1 MPFIKKQSLHQRKI
15 GDKSFI
21 LTSDGNIEI
30 NLDEGKEFRVDAN
43 VKVTGDQSGPKV
55 ANVFYVSTDGNDSN
69 DGRSQD
75 KNGAFASVKK
85 AAEVAPEGSTIIVA
99 PGDYFEANPITLRD
113 FVTVTGQ
120 GELRNTRIFPKNQT
134 STIFYMGN
142 GCYLYQLT
150 FRALRAPGWCV
161 EIRPGAL
168 VTTSPYVQNCTNMNG
183 PWLNDG
189 TEFIPFETV
198 QIEGIEPGAR
208 PLTIEQYP
216 TLSFDKQVNIEGG
229 GGGMLVDGDA
239 YDQASLVFS
248 FVADAFTQISQG
260 GIGFHVTN
268 FGYTQI
274 VSCFSVFCSTGFLTT
289 KGGYLSISNSVSD
302 FGTNGV
308 IADGFYPIAYSNALP
323 SQNYFSTVGSVTI
336 RQPGIGY
343 TSAPTVVISPP
354 TGDNPV
360 TATGEAQVDLVTG
373 QLAAV
378 SITNGGSG
386 YEEVPT
392 VTFVGGGATVQA
404 EGEINLSTNSSLN
417 IESLR
422 DIPQTGSIIQFTGD
436 PTYYYIT
443 ANDITTQPFNYNEE
457 VCKRDTRRIV
467 DAVLGDIVMGTNYQ
481 AVAAATS
488 YLRSTATK
496 VILEQLDATVYAINV
511 ARDQMKNRTTN
522 LAMKEE
528 IDDRFSIIT
537 NVLQAGDS
545 TGTPDL
551 IYNDLSSIDDT
562 VINAKDNI
570 IANRDFIIEEL
581 TAYINDQFTE
591 LSYNQ
596 SAYETD
602 MTNFSKGLAYYVA
615 LGSDYHT
622 IRESQEFKTRDRFKT
637 LIVDS
642 FYNMRDIYLTVGG
655 VGANSDAVTRV
666 NEAFSTLINIVDDG
680 DSTGITISFP
690 SHDGAEAQ
698 REDAR
703 DQLQANKDFMVAEF
717 IAYLNENSTGF
728 TYVQADYEK
737 SVERYIDALTF
748 DILYKGDSACVTESA
763 YIYDNLYLSAL
774 TTTQRQFVEDAF
786 ARLRFVV
793 SRVSRGL
800 GITKTTGNAE
810 TQDFSSGDAT
820 QSEATELDA
829 LVQIIESVIS
839 NNSIANLPTKTYP
852 LFEDE
857 VPSLQTAANDI
868 LSAYPTTIAVVQ
880 GDILTDYPDLT
891 YNVDKCKRDVG
902 YIIDAVYRDSQLG
915 TNHHSI
921 TAGNAYLR
929 ANTAYLNVQQKPA
942 TILALREAK
951 RLSIAAAN
959 TNALYAEVVEDL
971 WNTVLNI
978 IEFDQLPSEGQTY
991 PEPGPASTELV
1002 NAKEQLL
1009 LNKDFLTAE
1018 TLAYINNSYFVYDN
1032 AKCERD
1038 TGLIIDAARYDAALG
1053 TNYNAVTAG
1062 LAYQRANSGYV
1073 ISDQI
1078 TQTVGA
1084 ITYAKGQ
1091 STTATIGDSTAQSR
1105 VGAAFDEVIDI
1116 IQNGVTSTDTAADP
1130 LTFTNP
1136 TGATT
1141 GQINAKEQ
1149 LIANRDFLAA
1159 EAVSYVQNNYQNFT
1173 YNRTKCER
1181 DTGLIMD
1188 AVALDIALGTNYNSV
1203 TAGLGYQRAS
1213 SSELQDNQLIQTS
1226 ASLTELKK
1234 QLVLL
1239 GLSDSAQPRAEAAMD
1254 EIIDILENGVLSTDT
1269 AADAL
1274 VFPTPSSLPTTNAV
1288 EAKDALIAN
1297 KTFIIAEITA
1307 WIAVNFPSLSYDSTK
1322 CERDVG
1328 YIIDALC
1335 HDILYGGNFATRTVS
1350 NSYFVDGVSQLGDP
1364 SEEAATAD
1372 AYARLR
1378 DVVGD
1383 VVIGASVIKSTG
1395 NTETQ
1400 NTANIASS
1408 TEADDVEGL
1417 VEVIENV
1424 IRAGD
1429 LSGLPGE
1436 NLPSISWVDGDLQ
1449 QGYNTIKS
1457 NKETVVDEISIFI
1470 ANTFQS
1476 FTYDETKCRRD
1487 VALII
1492 EAAAYDAALGT
1503 NYNAITTGLAYQR
1516 ANSAYVL
1523 SDQNLQTELAIEY
1536 VKARLNELE
1545 LENSFINNVNA
1556 AITEVL
1562 DIFKNGTV
1570 STDVAAD
1577 ALTITDPNVDV
1588 NHIRAFNEIQANKD
1602 FCAAEVIAWIGIN
1615 YPSLVYDSTKC
1626 SRDVKYILDALSY
1639 DILYDSNLASKAAA
1653 ESYFVGVIGQLG
1665 SGQEAATAAAYN
1677 ELSLILSDVV
1687 QNITHGTLSQVV
1699 VTQDTTGPGA
1709 DSGTAGEVQDLLQI
1723 IEDVIVAGNTD
1734 SMPADNTP
1742 DTSWLT
1748 AQVVTDFTT
1757 TIDATTTIQNQT
1769 INYLNETFTREF
1781 TFNSTKCNRDTK
1793 YIVDALTYDILYGGD
1808 SATVQAAQSY
1818 WVGATSQVNGQQ
1830 PETAAA
1836 LKWVKTL
1843 LGDVLL
1849 DVVAADPE
1857 QAVETQDTTAG
1868 AGTATEVTR
1877 AESLLTTFIN
1887 VIENGIDN
1895 LPTSTTYPDTT
1906 WATSGIQ
1913 AALGTLLSQKETII
1927 SDTISYINTTYNA
1940 FSYDQ
1945 VKCERDTGYVIDAV
1959 LHDLLYTGNIATL
1972 IATRAYFLGTAQ
1984 YLPDE
1989 QVDVTV
1995 AAYDHLRDVAV
2006 KCIEGISH
2014 APTPG
2019 NTQSQVLSG
2028 NYGTSTE
2035 SGIAVTLFNVIS
2047 DAIENQSLVG
2057 TPAEVEADFS
2067 WLPAS
2072 TRSSAA
2078 TLLSNKTTI
2087 QNSTITY
2094 ISDNILGFDYNVAK
2108 CERDTGYIIDA
2119 LLYDTMYGGNKQTRR
2134 AGLAYYSGAILTGL
2148 DSTYADQSGI
2158 TAYSYY
2164 YLGEILEKISQNI
2177 AVTTSYNNV
2186 ATQDFSIPDSD
2197 ATTAAGIRLLTDRIA
2212 LSVLENSTAEWQEND
2227 HNYELGSGVYN
2238 TERVS
2243 ILGDLENIVTTTIDS
2258 LNAQFGGE
2266 ALINIFPGIIS
2277 VKADAKAFL
2286 YNVSTISTSGHA
2298 FEYVGAGVTYNALPF
2313 FGGTAI
2319 PEQEIQQT
2327 NQGKVFAGGT
2337 VDQIGNFRVGDF
2349 FAVNALTG
2357 SITLNANEIDLK
2369 GLTSVG
2375 PFIRNGIPVGV
2386 ELKEVSDN
2394 TNLVSSIGTQDF
2406 NTAPTQRAV
2415 SQYVE
2420 NRYLNKLTGGTVTG
2434 NLVLD
2439 GDFDVNGDVLST
2451 DTSGTFN
2458 LLNTSATTIE
2468 AFGDATTIN
2477 MGANVGTFTINPDL
2491 VVEGALTVNGNI
2503 NFVGDVSLNIPDET
2517 LQAYSISTE
2526 GSLDYIS
2533 INTRT
2538 DEEKITFGI
2547 RPELLVENTNE
2558 TTSVSTGALVID
2570 GGVGIAKSIFAG
2582 GDLTVDGSVIL
2593 GDDRAQDTID
2603 INGITDIDVPDNLN
2617 TVFRIHENIS
2627 DYLIIDTVDGSER
2640 IETGVTPNVVILNA
2654 DDATSSTTGAV
2665 QSVGGISTELNLYA
2679 GVDII
2684 ADRDIIAKR
2693 DLEVNGTNIITDET
2707 GTFNLLNTN
2716 ATQIDA
2722 FGAATTINIGATTGI
2737 VTIRNEQVV
2746 VDSTASLQIPVGSNA
2761 QRPTPATGQIRFNN
2775 DSTTFEGYDGIA
2787 WGALGGV
2794 KDVDQNTFIRPETSP
2809 GANNDELEFF
2819 TNGSRRMIIT
2829 NDNLTVESTNDVVI
2843 TSEIES
2849 HDYQT
2854 GALKITGGVGIG
2866 NNLHVQ
2872 GWIGGNN
2879 SGVLQLTRFA
2889 TDTIDI
2895 RANEVLAQDGLRLI
2909 SNAPDSAADDIIYPM
2924 TFAHHTISGTPVVGS
2939 GTGIKFELETSNA
2952 NFETGAKIDVV
2963 AQDVTGSQED
2973 FDMVIS
2979 TMSSGSVTEKLRIS
2993 ETTSTLTT
3001 SLQIDQNLTVTGIL
3015 DAAGITSSIYADDST
3030 EMLDAI
3036 NNRLIVSTGQIGE
3049 LTLTT
3054 DLEVQ
3059 YGGTGVSTFTTD
3071 GILYGNAADPVQV
3084 TAAAGAADASN
3095 SFQILT
3101 VTSDADATPV
3111 WTDTID
3117 GGTF

>member
-1 MPFIKKQSLHQRKI
+1 MPFIKKQSLHQRKV

-30 NLDEGKEFRVDAN
+30 NLDEGKEFRIDAN
-43 VKVTGDQSGPKV
+43 VTVTGDQSGPKV
-55 ANVFYVSTDGNDSN
+55 ANVYYVSTDGSDDN
-69 DGRSQD
+69 DGLSQD
-75 KNGAFASVKK
+75 KNGAFASIKK

-99 PGDYFEANPITLRD
+99 PGDYYEANPITLRD
-113 FVTVTGQ
+113 FVTVSGQ
-120 GELRNTRIFPKNQT
+120 GELRNTRVFPKNQT
-134 STIFYMGN
+134 ETIFYMGN
-142 GCYLYQLT
+142 GCYLYQIT

-161 EIRPGAL
+161 EIRPGTL
-168 VTTSPYVQNCTNMNG
+168 CTTSPYVQNCTNMNG

-208 PLTIEQYP
+208 PLTVEQYP
-216 TLSFDKQVNIEGG
+216 DLPVEKQIDPEGG
-229 GGGMLVDGDA
+229 GGGMLVDGDQ

-248 FVADAFTQISQG
+248 FVADAFTQIAQG

-308 IADGFYPIAYSNALP
+308 VADGFYPIAYTNALP

-336 RQPGIGY
+336 DYPGLGY
-343 TSAPTVVISPP
+343 TSAPAVTFSAP

-360 TATGEAQVDLVTG
+360 TATGEAQIDTVTG

-386 YEEVPT
+386 YTEVPT
-392 VTFVGGGATVQA
+392 VTFSGGGATIQA
-404 EGEINLSTNSSLN
+404 EGTANLSTNSSLN

-422 DIPQTGSIIQFTGD
+422 DIPQTGSIIQFEGD
-436 PTYYYIT
+436 DTYYYIT
-443 ANDITTQPFNYNEE
+443 GSDISTQPFNYNEE

-481 AVAAATS
+481 AIAAATS

-496 VILEQLDATVYAINV
+496 VILEQLDATIYAINV

-522 LAMKEE
+522 SALKEE
-528 IDDRFSIIT
+528 IDDRFAIIT
-537 NVLQAGDS
+537 NVLSAGDS
-545 TGTPDL
+545 TGTPD
-551 IYNDLSSIDDT
+551 IVYNDLSSIDNE

-570 IANRDFIIEEL
+570 VANRDFIIEEL
-581 TAYINDQFTE
+581 SAYINDQFTE

-596 SAYETD
+596 SRYETD
-602 MTNFSKGLAYYVA
+602 MREFSKGLAYYVA

-622 IRESQEFKTRDRFKT
+622 IREAQEFETRDRFKN

-642 FYNMRDIYLTVGG
+642 FYNMRDTYLTVGG
-655 VGANSDAVTRV
+655 VSANATAVDRV
-666 NEAFSTLINIVDDG
+666 NEAFAKLINIVDDG
-680 DSTGITISFP
+680 DSSAITISFP

-703 DQLQANKDFMVAEF
+703 DQLQANKTFMVAEF
-717 IAYLNENSTGF
+717 IAYLNENSPGF
-728 TYVQADYEK
+728 TYVEADYEK
-737 SVERYIDALTF
+737 AVERYIDALTF
-748 DILYKGDSACVTESA
+748 DIMYKGNSACVTESA
-763 YIYDNLYLSAL
+763 YVYENLNLGNL
-774 TTTQRQFVEDAF
+774 TTTQRQFIEDAF
-786 ARLRFVV
+786 ARLRLVV
-793 SRVSRGL
+793 SRISRGL

-810 TQDFSSGDAT
+810 SQDFTSGDAT
-820 QSEATELDA
+820 QAEATELDA
-829 LVQIIESVIS
+829 LVQIVESVIS
-839 NNSIANLPTKTYP
+839 NNSISVLPEKDYP
-852 LFEDE
+852 LFEAE
-857 VPSLQTAANDI
+857 VAGLQTAANDI
-868 LSAYPTTIAVVQ
+868 LGNYITTIASVQ
-880 GDILTDYPDLT
+880 NDILDNNPDLT
-891 YNVDKCKRDVG
+891 YNIDKCKRDVG
-902 YIIDAVYRDSQLG
+902 YIIDAVYRDGQLG

-921 TAGNAYLR
+921 TAGNAYKR
-929 ANTAYLNVQQKPA
+929 ANTSYLNEQQKPA
-942 TILALREAK
+942 TILAMREAK
-951 RLSIAAAN
+951 RLTVEAAN
-959 TNALYAEVVEDL
+959 SNALFAETIADL
-971 WNTVLNI
+971 WDTVLNI
-978 IEFDQLPSEGQTY
+978 IEFDQLPSSGQTY
-991 PEPGPASTELV
+991 PEPGPASTDLV

-1009 LNKDFLTAE
+1009 LNKDFLIAE
-1018 TLAYINNSYFVYDN
+1018 TLAFINNSYFVYDN

-1038 TGLIIDAARYDAALG
+1038 TGLIIDAAKYDAALG

-1062 LAYQRANSGYV
+1062 LAYQRANSAYV

-1084 ITYAKGQ
+1084 LTFAKGQ
-1091 STTATIGDSTAQSR
+1091 STSATAGDATAQTR

-1116 IQNGVTSTDTAADP
+1116 IQNGVVSTDTAADP
-1130 LTFTNP
+1130 LTWTNP

-1141 GQINAKEQ
+1141 GQINAKDQ

-1159 EAVSYVQNNYQNFT
+1159 EAVSYVQNNYENFS

-1181 DTGLIMD
+1181 DVGLIMD
-1188 AVALDIALGTNYNSV
+1188 AVALDVALGTNYNSV

-1226 ASLTELKK
+1226 AALTELKK

-1239 GLSDSAQPRAEAAMD
+1239 GLSDAAQPRAEAAMD

-1269 AADAL
+1269 SADAL
-1274 VFPTPSSLPTTNAV
+1274 VFPTPSSLPTANAV
-1288 EAKDALIAN
+1288 EAKDQLIAN
-1297 KTFIIAEITA
+1297 KAFIIAEVTA
-1307 WIAVNFPSLSYDSTK
+1307 WIAVNFPALSYDSAK

-1335 HDILYGGNFATRTVS
+1335 HDILYGGNFAIRTVAQ
-1350 NSYFVDGVSQLGDP
+1350 SYFVDGVSQLGSP

-1372 AYARLR
+1372 AYARLAE
-1378 DVVGD
+1378 VVGD
-1383 VVIGASVIKSTG
+1383 VVIEAGVVKSAG
-1395 NTETQ
+1395 NAETQ
-1400 NTANIASS
+1400 NTAGTPASS

-1417 VEVIENV
+1417 VAVIEQV
-1424 IRAGD
+1424 IRDGD
-1429 LSGLPGE
+1429 LSSLPAE
-1436 NLPSISWVDGDLQ
+1436 NLPSISWADGDLQ
-1449 QGYNTIKS
+1449 QGYNTIKA
-1457 NKETVVDEISIFI
+1457 NKEDVVDTISIYI
-1470 ANTFQS
+1470 ANTFQT

-1516 ANSAYVL
+1516 ANSSYVL

-1536 VKARLNELE
+1536 VQDRLNELSV
-1545 LENSFINNVNA
+1545 ENSFINDVNA
-1556 AITEVL
+1556 AINEIL
-1562 DIFKNGTV
+1562 DIFKNGVV
-1570 STDVAAD
+1570 STDTAAD

-1588 NHIRAFNEIQANKD
+1588 NHIRAYNEIQRNKEY
-1602 FCAAEVIAWIGIN
+1602 CTAEVVAWLAAN
-1615 YPSLVYDSTKC
+1615 YPALVYDQTKC
-1626 SRDVKYILDALSY
+1626 ERDIGYILDALSY
-1639 DILYDSNLASKAAA
+1639 DILYDSNLATKAAA
-1653 ESYFVGVIGQLG
+1653 EAYFVGTQGQLG

-1677 ELSLILSDVV
+1677 ELSLILLDVV
-1687 QNITHGTLSQVV
+1687 QNISHGTPEQGVV
-1699 VTQDTTGPGA
+1699 VQDTTGPGA
-1709 DSGTAGEVQDLLQI
+1709 DVGTASEVQDLLQI

-1734 SMPADNTP
+1734 SMPADNAP
-1742 DTSWLT
+1742 DTSWVS
-1748 AQVVTDFTT
+1748 ASNVTDFTT
-1757 TIDATTTIQNQT
+1757 TVNSITTIQEQT
-1769 INYLNETFTREF
+1769 IGYLNDTFTREF

-1793 YIVDALTYDILYGGD
+1793 YIVDALTYDLLYGGD

-1836 LKWVKTL
+1836 LRWVKTL

-1849 DVVAADPE
+1849 DQAVADPE
-1857 QAVETQDTTAG
+1857 QTVETQDVTSG
-1868 AGTATEVTR
+1868 AATATEVSR
-1877 AESLLTTFIN
+1877 ADTLLDTFIN

-1895 LPTSTTYPDTT
+1895 LPTTTTYPDIT
-1906 WATSGIQ
+1906 WATAGIQ
-1913 AALGTLLSQKETII
+1913 AALGTLVSQKDTII
-1927 SDTISYINTTYNA
+1927 SDTIDYINTTYNA

-1945 VKCERDTGYVIDAV
+1945 IKCARDTGYVIDAV

-1989 QVDVTV
+1989 QVAVTV
-1995 AAYDHLRDVAV
+1995 DAYDHLRDVAV

-2019 NTQSQVLSG
+2019 NTESQVLSG
-2028 NYGTSTE
+2028 SYGTSTE
-2035 SGIAVTLFNVIS
+2035 SGIAVNLFDIIS
-2047 DAIENQSLVG
+2047 TAIENQTLAG
-2057 TPAEVEADFS
+2057 TPSEIEADFS

-2072 TRSSAA
+2072 TRSAA
-2078 TLLSNKTTI
+2078 ASMLSSKTTI
-2087 QNSTITY
+2087 QNSVVEY
-2094 ISDNILGFDYNVAK
+2094 ISDSILGFDYNIEK

-2119 LLYDTMYGGNKQTRR
+2119 VLYDLMYGGNKQSRR
-2134 AGLAYYSGAILTGL
+2134 AGLAYYSGAVLSGL
-2148 DSTYADQSGI
+2148 NSDYADQTGI

-2164 YLGEILEKISQNI
+2164 YLGELLEKIAQNEV
-2177 AVTTSYNNV
+2177 VTKSFGNN

-2197 ATTAAGIRLLTDRIA
+2197 ATTGATARLLVDRIA
-2212 LSVLENSTAEWQEND
+2212 LAVLENSTTGWSEVD
-2227 HNYELGSGVYN
+2227 HNFELGSGIYN

-2243 ILGDLENIVTTTIDS
+2243 ILNDLEAIVTTTIDS

-2266 ALINIFPGIIS
+2266 ALINIFPGLIS
-2277 VKADAKAFL
+2277 VTTDQKAFL

-2313 FGGTAI
+2313 FGGTAV
-2319 PEQEIQQT
+2319 PSQEIIQT

-2357 SITLNANEIDLK
+2357 AISLNANQIDLE

-2375 PFIRNGIPVGV
+2375 PFIRDGIPVGV

-2394 TNLVSSIGTQDF
+2394 SNLVASIGTQDF
-2406 NTAPTQRAV
+2406 NTVPTQKAV

-2420 NRYLNKLTGGTVTG
+2420 NRYLNKLTGGTITG
-2434 NLVLD
+2434 DVILE
-2439 GDFDVNGDVLST
+2439 GDFDVNGDVIST
-2451 DTSGTFN
+2451 AVDSFS
-2458 LLNTSATTIE
+2458 LLNTSAETIN
-2468 AFGDATTIN
+2468 AFGEATEIN
-2477 MGANVGTFTINPDL
+2477 MGAPTGLMTINPDL
-2491 VVEGALTVNGNI
+2491 LVQGDLTVNGDI
-2503 NFVGDVSLNIPDET
+2503 TFVGDVALSIPDET

-2547 RPELLVENTNE
+2547 RPEILVENTNE
-2558 TTSVSTGALVID
+2558 TTSVSTGAFVVD
-2570 GGVGIAKSIFAG
+2570 GGVGVAKSIFVG
-2582 GDLTVDGSVIL
+2582 GDLTAQGSIIL
-2593 GDDRAQDTID
+2593 GNDRAEDTID
-2603 INGITDIDVPDNLN
+2603 INGITDIDIPDNAE

-2627 DYLIIDTVDGSER
+2627 DYIVIDTTDGSEVV
-2640 IETGVTPNVVILNA
+2640 EFGTVPNVTLLNP
-2654 DDATSSTTGAV
+2654 DNATSSTTGAL
-2665 QSVGGISTELNLYA
+2665 QSVGGISTQLAMYA
-2679 GVDII
+2679 GTDIT
-2684 ADRDIIAKR
+2684 ADRDIIAER
-2693 DLEVNGTNIITDET
+2693 NLVVNGTTITTDET
-2707 GTFNLLNTN
+2707 GTFSLLHTN

-2722 FGAATTINIGATTGI
+2722 FLDATTINIGAETG
-2737 VTIRNEQVV
+2737 VLTINNEQVII
-2746 VDSTASLQIPVGSNA
+2746 DSTTSLQIPVGSDA
-2761 QRPTPATGQIRFNN
+2761 ERPSPVTGQIRFNN
-2775 DSTTFEGYDGIA
+2775 TSTTFEGYDGIA

-2819 TNGSRRMIIT
+2819 TNGSRRALISNT
-2829 NDNLTVESTNDVVI
+2829 DFV
-2843 TSEIES
+2843 IES
-2849 HDYQT
+2849 SNQVSVNNTTNAVDYQT
-2854 GALKITGGVGIG
+2854 GALKIAGGAGIAKD
-2866 NNLHVQ
+2866 LYVQ
-2872 GWIGGNN
+2872 GFIGGNN
-2879 SGVLQLTRFA
+2879 SGILQLTNLA
-2889 TDTIDI
+2889 TDKIDI

-2909 SNAPDSAADDIIYPM
+2909 TNAPDSAADDIIYPM
-2924 TFAHHTISGTPVVGS
+2924 TFAHHTISGTPVIGS
-2939 GTGIKFELETSNA
+2939 GTGVKFELETSNA
-2952 NFETGAKIDVV
+2952 NFETGGQVDVV
-2963 AQDVTGSQED
+2963 AQDVTGGQED
-2973 FDMVIS
+2973 FDMIFS
-2979 TMSSGSVTEKLRIS
+2979 TMNAGAVTEKFRIS
-2993 ETTSTLTT
+2993 ETTATITT
-3001 SLQIDQNLTVTGIL
+3001 SLQIDQNLTVNGVL
-3015 DAAGITSSIYADDST
+3015 DAGGITASVFADDST

-3036 NNRLIVSTGQIGE
+3036 NNRLIVTTGAIGE
-3049 LTLTT
+3049 LTLST

-3059 YGGTGVSTFTTD
+3059 YGGTGVSTFTAN
-3071 GILYGNAADPVQV
+3071 GILYGNTADPVQV
-3084 TAAAGAADASN
+3084 TDAAGTSDAST

-3101 VTSDADATPV
+3101 VTSDVDATPV

-3117 GGTF
+3117 GGSF